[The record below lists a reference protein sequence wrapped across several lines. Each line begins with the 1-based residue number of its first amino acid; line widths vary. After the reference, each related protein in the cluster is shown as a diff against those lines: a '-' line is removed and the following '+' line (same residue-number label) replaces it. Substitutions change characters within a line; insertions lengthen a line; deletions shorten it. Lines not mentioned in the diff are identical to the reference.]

1 MNFFRAQD
9 EARGRTTK
17 LVVLLVLSILI
28 LTGSLY
34 FIAVYALDSFLL
46 DKGVRHLRT
55 PFSLQEEAYSKKFG
69 LPTHDQFVQG
79 PRIID
84 KFQPL
89 VFLATSGT
97 ALLVILGGSL
107 WRISQLEKG
116 GAFIAQSLGG
126 RPLSADTKD
135 PAERCYLNIVEEM
148 ALASGLPVPAC
159 FVVDGDTTI
168 NAFAAGNSPQD
179 AAVAV
184 TRGALRNL
192 SRDELQGVVAHEFS
206 HIGNGDMKLNLRI
219 IGAIAGLTAL
229 SQLGY
234 FMMRLMR
241 HADLDDDDSA
251 KVAAPFVF
259 GGLVVFILGLGGVLF
274 ARIIQASVSR
284 QRECLADASAVQFTR
299 NPDGL
304 AGALKKIAGLK
315 GGKRPSTT
323 SDLETQHLFF
333 ASTGGFMESLLS
345 SHPPILER
353 ILRIQPSFDGV
364 IHPFKPVILKAEARG
379 VSSGLAGQASAAI
392 PPPIRAARA
401 HRIPT
406 DQEIQEAVGF
416 QGTLPMDLRASAA
429 DSIGAMAIV
438 LGLIL
443 RKDPELRAQQLA
455 TAQGLAGGEV
465 LAELR
470 RLNPSLQAL
479 SAGSRV
485 PLLDLSMPAVK
496 QLSKAQLALFRL
508 AIQKVGYDAKDGLIV
523 LLVQAS
529 MHRYLGEEESAT
541 PLPRQDL
548 VAASALVLSAVV
560 QTSRETEAAQK
571 QAFALG
577 VAELGQVALS
587 KQMIPA
593 DQVAMQKVDEALA
606 MLATQSIFERR
617 KFVRACG
624 VAMLHD
630 YEAEAKEIEILRA
643 VADTLGITFATGF
656 RAA

>member
-1 MNFFRAQD
+1 MAETMNFFRAQD

-17 LVVLLVLSILI
+17 LVVLLVLAIFI

-34 FIAVYALDSFLL
+34 FIADYALDFVYRPEHT
-46 DKGVRHLRT
+46 KYGTRIT
-55 PFSLQEEAYSKKFG
+55 A
-69 LPTHDQFVQG
+69 QFK
-79 PRIID
+79 PR
-84 KFQPL
+84 L
-89 VFLATSGT
+89 FLATSGT

-116 GAFIAQSLGG
+116 GSFIVQGLGG
-126 RPLSADTKD
+126 RPVSAHTKD
-135 PAERCYLNIVEEM
+135 LDELRYLNIVEEM

-234 FMMRLMR
+234 YMKRLMSEEEYSEE
-241 HADLDDDDSA
+241 AWEKA
-251 KVAAPFVF
+251 KGRPPLPF
-259 GGLVVFILGLGGVLF
+259 GGLVVYILGLGGVFF

-284 QRECLADASAVQFTR
+284 QHEYLADASAVQFTR

-323 SDLETQHLFF
+323 SDLESQHLFF
-333 ASTGGFMESLLS
+333 SSTGGFMESLLS

-353 ILRIQPSFDGV
+353 ILRLQPSFDGV
-364 IHPFKPVILKAEARG
+364 IRSFEPVIVKAEVQG

-392 PPPIRAARA
+392 PPPIRAPRA
-401 HRIPT
+401 HQIPT

-416 QGTLPMDLRASAA
+416 LGMLPMDLRASAA
-429 DSIGAMAIV
+429 DSIGAMAII

-443 RKDPELRAQQLA
+443 RQDPELRAQQLA

-496 QLSKAQLALFRL
+496 QLSKTQLALFRL

-529 MHRYLGEEESAT
+529 MHRYLGEEEPAT
-541 PLPRQDL
+541 PLPQQDL

-560 QTSRETEAAQK
+560 QTSRETEAEQK

-577 VAELGQVALS
+577 FAELGQVALS
-587 KQMIPA
+587 MQMVPA
-593 DQVAMQKVDEALA
+593 DQVDMQKVASA
-606 MLATQSIFERR
+606 FAVLATQGISERR

-624 VAMLHD
+624 VAMLYD
-630 YEAEAKEIEILRA
+630 NKAEAKEIEILRA
-643 VADTLGITFATGF
+643 VADTLGITFGTGI
-656 RAA
+656 RA